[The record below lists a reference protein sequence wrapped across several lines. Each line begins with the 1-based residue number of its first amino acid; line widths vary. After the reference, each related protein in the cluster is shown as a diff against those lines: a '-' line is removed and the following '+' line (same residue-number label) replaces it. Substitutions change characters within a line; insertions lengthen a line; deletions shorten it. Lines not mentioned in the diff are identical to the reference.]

1 MSLST
6 GDRIPETTLR
16 RRTES
21 GIEPVSTG
29 EFFRGRTVVLF
40 GVPGAFTPACSDVH
54 LPGFQVAA
62 DALAKAGV
70 EEIACVAVNDAFVM
84 DAWGRARGATD
95 HVTFLADGN
104 GELAEGMGLTL
115 DLTPIGLGKR
125 SQRYAALLRDGVV
138 EYLGIEPGRD
148 VSVSSAQ
155 AVLDYLGSSGGV
167 TSVR

>member
-1 MSLST
+1 MTLST

-21 GIEPVSTG
+21 GVEPVSTG
-29 EFFRGRTVVLF
+29 EFFSGRTVALF

-62 DALAKAGV
+62 DALATAGV

-95 HVTFLADGN
+95 QVTFLADGN
-104 GELAEGMGLTL
+104 GEFAEGMGLTL
-115 DLTPIGLGKR
+115 DLTAIGLGKR
-125 SQRYAALLRDGVV
+125 NQRYAAVIRDGVV
-138 EYLGIEPGRD
+138 EYLGVEPGRE
-148 VSVSSAQ
+148 VGVSSAA
-155 AVLDYLGSSGGV
+155 AVLEHLQSS
-167 TSVR
+167 SE